1 MRPTDQP
8 VRALETLL
16 RADLGDDA
24 AGLADGDDAL
34 AQIVARWAAAHPG
47 QRLVLTVDQFE
58 ELATLCRDDAERERF
73 LRLLAAAV
81 RQYPDVFRLII
92 TLRTDFEPQ
101 FTSRTPPLPQP
112 WPQPGVPPATSCRPW
127 TSRTCAR

>member
-16 RADLGDDA
+16 RAELGEDA
-24 AGLADGDDAL
+24 AGLTDGDGAL
-34 AQIVARWAAAHPG
+34 AQIVTRWAAAHPG

-58 ELATLCRDDAERERF
+58 ELATLCRDDAERARF

-81 RQYPDVFRLII
+81 QQQPDAFRLII

-101 FTSRTPPLPQP
+101 FTQP
-112 WPQPGVPPATSCRPW
+112 
-127 TSRTCAR
+127 